1 MEEIQEFFSW
11 CFSLTQGVW
20 LFGSVHNNGNSDF
33 AGELFSV
40 GSGVLCAKLGGLE
53 GGNWL

>member
-1 MEEIQEFFSW
+1 M
-11 CFSLTQGVW
+11 W